1 MTSLSLPR
9 VLHPRKTSLEIE
21 RELFEK
27 SQHQALQKAINNNEV
42 PVKQKHVRSAIIGTF
57 HTQGA
62 RTFWAIASKLPA
74 MEDQIVAWKL
84 CHVVHKILREGHPL
98 CLVDSQRH
106 VKDLNEIGK
115 LWSHLNDGYGKMIRL
130 YTNLLMTKLEFHKRN
145 PRFPGHLGV
154 TPEELESIAGNDVN
168 KYFEMS
174 VEMFDYLDNILDLQ
188 GAVFGSL
195 NMARSNS
202 MTNTGQCRLAPLVPC
217 IQDASK
223 LYDYCVKILFRL
235 HYALPPDT
243 LTGHRDRFMKIFRTL
258 KEFYNSTTNLQYFKD
273 LISIP
278 TLPNA
283 PPNFLIQSEF
293 RTYVT
298 LEVVVPQEPEEEPP
312 AEGNLI
318 DTTESDNA
326 ESSSTISQTVYE
338 QILAEKE
345 FLKNQC
351 EKLSLEINGL
361 VNKHRQDL
369 QVLDNKIKT
378 LETDLVTKDHELIQ
392 EKKDKEDLVT
402 QAFAAVQSKGTEQKV
417 KDEKFQKLRDFY
429 YQLRDEHIQKLR
441 EKADLEKRLKAS
453 ETKLENLEVEK
464 NSYLLEIK
472 ELSEMVKKSED
483 QMQKTSN
490 AQIEELEELRKDKEL
505 FNMETEILKKSIN
518 DHCRERDEYKSEL
531 TQTIKD
537 KNNSES
543 KTEELTNKLLDA
555 EEQLAKLKRENLA
568 LLEDLLC
575 KSVNGSKEVIKHAV
589 TEIDNP
595 AFSALTCSPDYLMGL
610 KKECVACL
618 EKSKSVPTDDFA
630 EIIVISN
637 EISNKF
643 SAFILHGG
651 ATCNTSHDI
660 NFSDKMSENCKTLGE
675 TTINLLECLKL
686 HQNTSEMVTEALSK
700 LEEIG
705 ACADSISSSLT
716 EENKESLADML
727 ENELVQMDK
736 TIEEAAK
743 RIQEMLDKSK
753 AADSGVK
760 LEVNSRIL
768 DSCTTLMQAVRILVQ
783 KSRSLQAE
791 IVLQGKGTAKA
802 KEFYKR
808 NHQWTDGFI
817 SAAKAVATAA
827 KFLLTAADKVV
838 TMNGKFELLM
848 VAAQETAAS
857 TAQLVV
863 ASRVK
868 ADKKS
873 NNLLQLTTA
882 SKQVSTAVGTVVAIA
897 ESCRQLVEEVEE
909 LDTSNLTLHQ
919 AKKLEMEAQVKVL
932 ELEKELEEER
942 LHLASLRRRH
952 YQLAGEG

>member
-1 MTSLSLPR
+1 MAKEYTYR
-9 VLHPRKTSLEIE
+9 DIE
-21 RELFEK
+21 K
-27 SQHQALQKAINNNEV
+27 YQQALQKAINSNEV

-62 RTFWAIASKLPA
+62 RTFWAIVTKLPA

-106 VKDLNEIGK
+106 VKDLDEIGK
-115 LWSHLNDGYGKMIRL
+115 LWSHLNDGYGRMIRL
-130 YTNLLMTKLEFHKRN
+130 YASLLMTKLEFHKRN

-154 TPEELESIAGNDVN
+154 TPEELESIAGNDIN
-168 KYFEMS
+168 NYFEMS

-188 GAVFGSL
+188 AAVFGSL

-202 MTNTGQCRLAPLVPC
+202 MTNTGQCRLSPLVPC

-243 LTGHRDRFMKIFRTL
+243 LTGHRDRFMKIFRIL
-258 KEFYNSTTNLQYFKD
+258 KEFYNNTTNLQYFKD

-278 TLPNA
+278 SLPNS

-298 LEVVVPQEPEEEPP
+298 QEVVVPQEPEEEPP

-318 DTTESDNA
+318 DTTESDHA

-338 QILAEKE
+338 QILSEKE

-361 VNKHRQDL
+361 VRQHRNDL
-369 QVLDNKIKT
+369 KMLESKIKT
-378 LETDLVTKDHELIQ
+378 LETELVTKDHELIQ
-392 EKKDKEDLVT
+392 EKKDKEDLMT
-402 QAFAAVQSKGTEQKV
+402 QAFAAVQSKGSEQKA
-417 KDEKFQKLRDFY
+417 KDEKFQKLKDFY
-429 YQLRDEHIQKLR
+429 YKLRDEHIQKLR
-441 EKADLEKRLKAS
+441 EKAEIEKRLRAS
-453 ETKLENLEVEK
+453 DIKLEQIETEKKALIVEI
-464 NSYLLEIK
+464 N
-472 ELSEMVKKSED
+472 ELSERVNRAEE
-483 QMQKTSN
+483 QMQQTTIS
-490 AQIEELEELRKDKEL
+490 QIEELEELRKDKEL

-518 DHCRERDEYKSEL
+518 DHCRERDDYRAEL
-531 TQTIKD
+531 TLALQE
-537 KNNSES
+537 KNELKL
-543 KTEELTNKLLDA
+543 KTEELTDKLSTTDV
-555 EEQLAKLKRENLA
+555 QISGLKKEKDI
-568 LLEDLLC
+568 LLEDVLS
-575 KSVNGSKEVIKHAV
+575 KSVNGSMEVIRHAV
-589 TEIDNP
+589 MEMDNP
-595 AFSALTCSPDYLMGL
+595 AFVTLTCSPDYLMGL
-610 KKECVACL
+610 KKDCVASL
-618 EKSKSVPTDDFA
+618 ESSKALPRDDIA
-630 EIIVISN
+630 QIIVTSN
-637 EISNKF
+637 EISNKL
-643 SAFILHGG
+643 SMFILYGG

-660 NFSDKMSENCKTLGE
+660 SFSDKMSEYCKGLGE
-675 TTINLLECLKL
+675 ITLSLLECLKKRE
-686 HQNTSEMVTEALSK
+686 NTNEKVSEALSK
-700 LEEIG
+700 LEEISS
-705 ACADSISSSLT
+705 CAESISSSST
-716 EENKESLADML
+716 AENKENLADML
-727 ENELVQMDK
+727 ENEMIEMDR

-743 RIQEMLDKSK
+743 RIQEMLEKSR
-753 AADSGVK
+753 ADDSGIK

-768 DSCTTLMQAVRILVQ
+768 DSCTTLMQAVRVLVQ

-791 IVLQGKGTAKA
+791 IVLQGKGTSKA

-827 KFLLTAADKVV
+827 KFILTAADKVV

-873 NNLLQLTTA
+873 SNLQQLTAA
-882 SKQVSTAVGTVVAIA
+882 SKNVSTAVGTVVAIA
-897 ESCRQLVEEVEE
+897 EGCRQLVDEAED